1 MIDPKALLKDLQ
13 PLVTKLEDD
22 LRTRIAGDVALKNL
36 LQADYD
42 AAREASRTAQTL
54 AAFTDEHVT
63 QIAVAWILATVFVR
77 FVEDNELCGEPWLSG
92 PGKRLA
98 QARDRYA
105 QWLPHHK
112 SQTER
117 EYLLHVF
124 TELGKLPGLAPLL
137 GPKNT
142 LLHRIGPSADMASE
156 LRAFWLQVDGQGATP
171 HLRHDFRDPNKDTR
185 FLGDLYQDLSESAQK
200 KFALLQT
207 PKFIEEFILDRTL
220 EPAIAE
226 FGLAEVRLID
236 PACGSGHFLLG
247 AFARLF
253 AHWTRLEP
261 GTPAQVRARKALDA
275 VAGVDLNPFAVAIA
289 RFRLLV
295 ATLKACG
302 EDRLASAYDFRSKVA
317 AGDSLLHSVTFLGLT
332 GVHQK
337 DFTRSQELQHF
348 YESEDADL
356 LEAIFGQRYHAVVGN
371 PPYIVAR
378 DKALRKLYRDNFRDV
393 CHGKY
398 SLGVPFTKV
407 LFEMARHETV
417 QERRAPGFV
426 GMITTNSFMK
436 REFGSQLIEEYLNKR
451 VELSHVLD
459 LSGAYIP
466 GHGTPTVI
474 LEGRPR
480 TPMTQTIRAVL
491 GIKGEPS
498 TPNDPAKGLVW
509 SAIVGQVD
517 RPGSESDYVSC
528 ADVER
533 ERFAT
538 HPWSI
543 GGGGAAEL
551 KEQIEESCDRSL
563 HELADSIGYTT
574 ICGEDDAFL
583 VDGRPPLPLRDSSL
597 LVGLAEGDKVR
608 DWTMAE
614 TAQVLFPYE
623 SLPGAS
629 LTELPR
635 GVLNWL
641 WPYRELLFSRKIFGE
656 TARERGIHWFEHIYR
671 DVGKLSTPLS
681 ITFAEVATH
690 NHFVLDRGGKVFKQT
705 APVIKLP
712 AGSTEDEHLGLLGL
726 LNSSTACFWLQQV
739 CHNKGGPGGGSS
751 KDEKW
756 HDFFAFNGSNLQGMP
771 LPEARPL
778 DLARRLDRAASR
790 LHATEPRHVLDSGE
804 RSRSRL
810 DKAKAEA
817 ARIRAEMIFLQEEID
832 WFCHRLYGLIKDD
845 LTYHGS
851 DVHGIKVGERAF
863 EVVMAKQA
871 ADGKLQTKWFEWLH
885 ATPITEVPRTWPKV
899 YRDLVLRR
907 VDLIQTNRDLALVE
921 QMQSKRR
928 WEAEP
933 WEKGEQ
939 AALRSWLLDRMEDP
953 KFWPEPKLLSTARFA
968 EKLRLDPD
976 FVQVS
981 NLYRGR
987 DDHNFDDLVRE
998 LVESEAV
1005 PFLPVLRYKPSGLR
1019 KRADWEAT
1027 WALQRREDA
1036 GEKVGPIPVPPKYV
1050 GGDFLKSSYW
1060 SLRGK
1065 LDVPKERFFLYPT
1078 AERSDDPTPVFT
1090 WAGYDH
1096 AQQAR
1101 ALAERYLERKE
1112 QDAATPDQLV
1122 PLLAGLRELI
1132 PWLLQWHNEPT
1143 DATEA
1148 GFGTAYQDFVS
1159 TELQTLGKTDSDL
1172 KNWVPTPR
1180 GRGKGKGPRTARKTA
1195 NPESD

>member
-22 LRTRIAGDVALKNL
+22 LRTRISGDSALSSL

-42 AAREASRTAQTL
+42 AARKANRTAQTL

-98 QARDRYA
+98 QARDRYV

-112 SQTER
+112 SLTER

-142 LLHRIGPSADMASE
+142 LLHRIGPSADKASE
-156 LRAFWLQVDGQGATP
+156 LRAFWQQVDGTGDKS
-171 HLRHDFRDPNKDTR
+171 HLRHDFTDPAADTR

-207 PKFIEEFILDRTL
+207 PDFIEEFILDRTL

-247 AFARLF
+247 AFTRLF
-253 AHWTRLEP
+253 DRWTKQEP
-261 GTPAQVRARKALDA
+261 GTPVQVRARRALES

-295 ATLKACG
+295 AVLQACNVR
-302 EDRLASAYDFRSKVA
+302 RLMEAYDFRPPVA
-317 AGDSLLHSVTFLGLT
+317 SGDSLLHSRVGQLQLDL
-332 GVHQK
+332 QM
-337 DFTRSQELQHF
+337 QETQHF
-348 YESEDADL
+348 YSSEDPEL
-356 LEAIFGQRYHAVVGN
+356 LKAVFGRTYHVVVGN
-371 PPYIVAR
+371 PPYIEPSDGAIR
-378 DKALRKLYRDNFRDV
+378 DLHRKKFGAV
-393 CHGKY
+393 CHGRY
-398 SLGVPFTKV
+398 HLDVPFAQV
-407 LFEMARHETV
+407 FFDLGRD
-417 QERRAPGFV
+417 ERRGPAHV
-426 GMITTNSFMK
+426 GYITSNAFMK
-436 REFGSQLIEEYLNKR
+436 REFGAKLIESYLAHR
-451 VELSHVLD
+451 TDITHIID

-474 LEGRPR
+474 LLGRPR
-480 TPMTQTIRAVL
+480 SSTSETVRAVL
-491 GIKGEPS
+491 GIRGEPA
-498 TPNDPAKGLVW
+498 TPANPSKGLVW
-509 SAIVGQVD
+509 SAVIGQID
-517 RPGSESDYVSC
+517 RPGSESFYVSSD
-528 ADVER
+528 DVPR
-533 ERFAT
+533 ERYKQ
-538 HPWSI
+538 HPWCI
-543 GGGGAAEL
+543 AGGGACDL
-551 KEQIEESCDRSL
+551 KESLEERFPARLGSV
-563 HELADSIGYTT
+563 ADSIGITSFT
-574 ICGEDDAFL
+574 LEDDLFL
-583 VDGRPPLPLRDSSL
+583 LPPEAARLHRLPANHLRQM
-597 LVGLAEGDKVR
+597 LVGDEIR
-608 DWTMAE
+608 DWSASPK
-614 TAQVLFPYE
+614 QVAVFPYDGDYKPIAIEDQPDLHRYMWLGRATIAQNKMFGSETKVE
-623 SLPGAS
+623 SGLQ
-629 LTELPR
+629 
-635 GVLNWL
+635 
-641 WPYRELLFSRKIFGE
+641 
-656 TARERGIHWFEHIYR
+656 WFEFGR
-671 DVGKLSTPLS
+671 LTVNKLRTPLS

-712 AGSTEDEHLGLLGL
+712 AGATEDEHLGLLGL
-726 LNSSTACFWLQQV
+726 LNSSTACFWLKQV
-739 CHNKGGPGGGSS
+739 CHNKGSTVDQHGARQRTAPF
-751 KDEKW
+751 E
-756 HDFFAFNGSNLQGMP
+756 DFYQLSGTRVQEFPVAD
-771 LPEARPL
+771 ARPL
-778 DLARRLDRAASR
+778 VRARRLAILGNDLGTLLTQTDLRSTSGIAA
-790 LHATEPRHVLDSGE
+790 ATERH
-804 RSRSRL
+804 RSHL
-810 DKAKAEA
+810 AEA
-817 ARIRAEMIFLQEEID
+817 MAIQEELD
-832 WFCHRLYGLIKDD
+832 WECYRHYGLTKED
-845 LTYHGS
+845 LTFAGK
-851 DVHGIKVGERAF
+851 DLPALELGQRAF
-863 EVVMAKQA
+863 EIVLARQLA
-871 ADGKLQTKWFEWLH
+871 AGKSTTTWFERH
-885 ATPITEVPRTWPKV
+885 GSTPITEIPAHWPRP
-899 YRDLVLRR
+899 YRDLVQRR
-907 VDLIQTNRDLALVE
+907 IDCIEKNADIRLIE
-921 QMQSKRR
+921 QPEFKRR
-928 WEAEP
+928 WNVEPFAE
-933 WEKGEQ
+933 Q
-939 AALRSWLLDRMEDP
+939 LQRAQRSWLLDRMEDP
-953 KFWPEPKLLSTARFA
+953 KFWPEPQLLSTARFA

-976 FVQVS
+976 FLQVA
-981 NLYRGR
+981 NVYRGR
-987 DDHNFDDLVRE
+987 DDYDFDDLVRE

-1050 GGDFLKSSYW
+1050 GADFLKSSYW

-1065 LDVPKERFFLYPT
+1065 LDVPKERFVFYPT

-1090 WAGYDH
+1090 WAGFDH

-1148 GFGTAYQDFVS
+1148 GFGTAYQDFVA
-1159 TELQTLGKTDSDL
+1159 TELRALGKSVGDL
-1172 KNWVPTPR
+1172 LAWTPPARSR
-1180 GRGKGKGPRTARKTA
+1180 GRGARAAGRARRPATSTDD
-1195 NPESD
+1195 ES